1 MLIDTKNMVS
11 MTEANRNFSQVAR
24 RVEESGPVV
33 IVKNNK
39 PRFIV
44 MEYSDDEMLSAPDE
58 TVLSVARQMMER
70 HRVALR
76 TLAQRA

>member
-1 MLIDTKNMVS
+1 MLVDTKNMVS

-44 MEYSDDEMLSAPDE
+44 MEYSDEETLSAPDE

-76 TLAQRA
+76 TLAQ